1 MRNAAFDSLFWGR
14 SSDDLANGFDHRFR
28 RLPSDSVAA
37 ILHNNLTSLGRES
50 RQLGLQLT
58 NADLVKSR

>member
-1 MRNAAFDSLFWGR
+1 MRNSAFDSLFWGR
-14 SSDDLANGFDHRFR
+14 WSDDPSNGFDH

-37 ILHNNLTSLGRES
+37 ILHNNLTSVGRES

-58 NADLVKSR
+58 NPDLVKSR